1 MPALPLTNEDLG
13 ALRRAKATLDN
24 PGLAMKLASA
34 IGTPFEKLL
43 SHLPM
48 GANATITDATHL
60 ALKRCLKVA
69 LRTVDGP
76 RGLDAGAVLTGDDTV
91 MRAAKPPAKPH
102 NWLHKIAVATTG
114 AAGGAFGLFALPVEL
129 PLTTTLIFRSI
140 CEIGRSEGEDFSDD
154 MQLQCLMVLGMG
166 GASKSDDNAEL
177 GYFFVRGA
185 LAQAVSKA
193 SAELAAKGFAS
204 HGSAALIRLLNVIA
218 ARFSVQVT
226 EQIAAKSI
234 PVIGAVLGAL
244 VNTVFI
250 EHFQQMARGH
260 FTVRRLE
267 RKYGEA
273 AVRAAYDASVIDVEP
288 ASR

>member
-1 MPALPLTNEDLG
+1 MPAPPLTNEDLG
-13 ALRRAKATLDN
+13 ALRRAKATLDS

-48 GANATITDATHL
+48 GANATITDATHA
-60 ALKRCLKVA
+60 ALKRCLTIA
-69 LRTVDGP
+69 LRTVDSP
-76 RGLDAGAVLTGDDTV
+76 RGLDAGASYGSVLTGDDTLAP
-91 MRAAKPPAKPH
+91 AAKPPAKPH

-114 AAGGAFGLFALPVEL
+114 AAGGAFGLIALPVEL
-129 PLTTTLIFRSI
+129 PLTTTLMFRSI
-140 CEIGRSEGEDFSDD
+140 CEIARSEGEDLSDD
-154 MQLQCLMVLGMG
+154 TQLQCLMVLGMG
-166 GASKSDDNAEL
+166 GSSKSDDNAEL

-193 SAELAAKGFAS
+193 SAEIAAKGLAS
-204 HGSAALIRLLNVIA
+204 HGSAALVRLLNVIA
-218 ARFSVQVT
+218 GRFSVQVT

-273 AVRAAYDASVIDVEP
+273 AVRAAYDASVIDV
-288 ASR
+288 